1 MRRLIYST
9 ILCCLFLCLQ
19 AGCAMVAVNSQ
30 SLEDATDVCL
40 IDPNDDQYSIEIIQK
55 VYESRDYWWEINN
68 PLENIENYGL
78 TSYLQVEKET
88 EKETMMRIGVE
99 QSSSVINTTIDI
111 EAPSGR
117 NIKQTSDTV
126 RTNTPAKAKQV
137 LTKVRTKIKSIE
149 TVLKKAAI
157 ESYYINGQIDGLRI
171 SGLDKILVAKELLLK
186 SGDIIRV
193 VNGQPLSS
201 KIRAYKIFKR
211 ARKLST
217 MKIELLRDG
226 KSQTL
231 LYYLR

>member
-1 MRRLIYST
+1 MS
-9 ILCCLFLCLQ
+9 LQ

-30 SLEDATDVCL
+30 SLEDTTDVCL

-55 VYESRDYWWEINN
+55 RYESRDYWWEINN
-68 PLENIENYGL
+68 PLNYGL
-78 TSYLQVEKET
+78 TSYLQVEKE
-88 EKETMMRIGVE
+88 ETMMRIGAD
-99 QSSSVINTTIDI
+99 QSSNVINATET
-111 EAPSGR
+111 PSGR
-117 NIKQTSDTV
+117 NTKQTTDTV
-126 RTNTPAKAKQV
+126 RMNAPAKAKQV
-137 LTKVRTKIKSIE
+137 LTRVRTKIKSIE

-157 ESYYINGQIDGLRI
+157 ESYYINGQIEGLRI

-201 KIRAYKIFKR
+201 KIRAYKIFKK

>member
-1 MRRLIYST
+1 MKKLIYST
-9 ILCCLFLCLQ
+9 ILRMFLCFQ
-19 AGCAMVAVNSQ
+19 AGCSMMAVNSM
-30 SLEDATDVCL
+30 SLEDTPDACL
-40 IDPNDDQYSIEIIQK
+40 IDPNDGPYSIEFIQK
-55 VYESRDYWWEINN
+55 RYESRDYWWDINN
-68 PLENIENYGL
+68 PLENIENHGL
-78 TSYLQVEKET
+78 TSYLQVETK
-88 EKETMMRIGVE
+88 TMMRIGAE
-99 QSSSVINTTIDI
+99 QSANVIDTAET
-111 EAPSGR
+111 PSGR
-117 NIKQTSDTV
+117 NTKQTSDTV
-126 RTNTPAKAKQV
+126 RTNAPAKQV
-137 LTKVRTKIKSIE
+137 LTKVRTKIKCIE

-157 ESYYINGQIDGLRI
+157 ESYCINGQIEGLRI

-217 MKIELLRDG
+217 MEIELLRDG

>member
-1 MRRLIYST
+1 MKRLIYST
-9 ILCCLFLCLQ
+9 IILRMFLCFQ
-19 AGCAMVAVNSQ
+19 AGCSMVAVNSQ
-30 SLEDATDVCL
+30 SLEDTPDVCL
-40 IDPNDDQYSIEIIQK
+40 IKPNDDQYSIELIQK
-55 VYESRDYWWEINN
+55 RSESRDYLWDINN

-78 TSYLQVEKET
+78 TSYLQVET
-88 EKETMMRIGVE
+88 ETMMRIGAE
-99 QSSSVINTTIDI
+99 QSANVINTT
-111 EAPSGR
+111 ETPSGR
-117 NIKQTSDTV
+117 NTKQTSDTV
-126 RTNTPAKAKQV
+126 RTTAPAKKV
-137 LTKVRTKIKSIE
+137 LTKVRTKIKCIE

-157 ESYYINGQIDGLRI
+157 KPYHNINGQVEGLRI
-171 SGLDKILVAKELLLK
+171 SGLDKILAAKELLLK

-217 MKIELLRDG
+217 MEIELLRDG

>member
-1 MRRLIYST
+1 MKRLIYST
-9 ILCCLFLCLQ
+9 IICLFLSLQ

-30 SLEDATDVCL
+30 SLEDTTDVCL

-55 VYESRDYWWEINN
+55 RYESRDYWWEINN
-68 PLENIENYGL
+68 PLNYGL
-78 TSYLQVEKET
+78 TSYLQVEKE
-88 EKETMMRIGVE
+88 ETMMRIGAD
-99 QSSSVINTTIDI
+99 QSSNVINATET
-111 EAPSGR
+111 PSGR
-117 NIKQTSDTV
+117 NTKQTTDTV
-126 RTNTPAKAKQV
+126 RMNAPAKAKQV
-137 LTKVRTKIKSIE
+137 LTRVRTKIKSIE

-157 ESYYINGQIDGLRI
+157 ESYYINGQIEGLRI

-201 KIRAYKIFKR
+201 KIRAYKIFKK